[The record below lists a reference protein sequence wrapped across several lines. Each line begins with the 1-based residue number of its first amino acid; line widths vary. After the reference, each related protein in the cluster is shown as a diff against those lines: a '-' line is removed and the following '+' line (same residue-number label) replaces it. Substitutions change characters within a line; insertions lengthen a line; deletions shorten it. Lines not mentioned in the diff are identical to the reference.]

1 MHEENQDRNLRD
13 KALGRKIGAH
23 AAMPES
29 GMTLPF
35 PLADRLKSTLAGR
48 GWVTR
53 SVLAAELHVSV
64 REIRD
69 AASQAGGAV
78 LSGNAGIKLTSEAT
92 QDEVDECCGRFSS
105 QVSAMTRRIVETR
118 TAWERRA

>member
-1 MHEENQDRNLRD
+1 MNQ
-13 KALGRKIGAH
+13 
-23 AAMPES
+23 S
-29 GMTLPF
+29 LPF
-35 PLADRLKSTLAGR
+35 SLSERLTRALLGR

-53 SVLAAELHVSV
+53 AVLAAELRVSV

-92 QDEVDECCGRFSS
+92 QDEVDDCCGRFRS
-105 QVSAMTRRIVETR
+105 QVSAMTRRIVETQSVW
-118 TAWERRA
+118 AAVHGQAQS

>member
-1 MHEENQDRNLRD
+1 MSNSHT
-13 KALGRKIGAH
+13 G
-23 AAMPES
+23 
-29 GMTLPF
+29 LPF
-35 PLADRLKSTLAGR
+35 PLSDRLQQALVSR

-53 SVLAAELHVSV
+53 AVLAAELRVSV

-92 QDEVDECCGRFSS
+92 RDEVEDCCGRFSS

-118 TAWERRA
+118 AVWDARR

>member
-1 MHEENQDRNLRD
+1 MITPKQLER
-13 KALGRKIGAH
+13 ALI
-23 AAMPES
+23 
-29 GMTLPF
+29 
-35 PLADRLKSTLAGR
+35 GR

-53 SVLAAELHVSV
+53 AVLAAELRVSV

-92 QDEVDECCGRFSS
+92 QGEVEDCCGRFRS
-105 QVSAMTRRIVETR
+105 QVSAMTKRIVETQAAWAGVHR
-118 TAWERRA
+118 TAQT